1 LVRWFSKAREV
12 LLKNFDEEGFV
23 FYTNY
28 NSEKGKAIDQ
38 NPNICLSFWHTME
51 RQVIIKGIA
60 KTRKKLSDRYF
71 DSDLMAVN

>member
-1 LVRWFSKAREV
+1 MKKV
-12 LLKNFDEEGFV
+12 LFL
-23 FYTNY
+23 YHY
-28 NSEKGKAIDQ
+28 NSEKGKAIDP

-60 KTRKKLSDRYF
+60 KKTSEAVSDRYF